1 MEFFFNFKFEL
12 TEKKMHS
19 FYLILSFLKTFFV
32 YLKKFKDG
40 DRGKKNDYSFIIPLI
55 FKK

>member
-40 DRGKKNDYSFIIPLI
+40 DRGKKNDYSLFH
-55 FKK
+55 